1 MKAADRH
8 YRKNNLMAALL
19 CVTMLAGCSA
29 QTSPKSVSASVP
41 PAETEAGKTG
51 DKIKPLQTI
60 APLPTPMETFR
71 ALAPPTGL
79 ATKPLFA
86 GPALDTDARM
96 KRLEDSV
103 QTLRSDFDTVVPSLV
118 RMVSM
123 EKDIK
128 ELIKQLQKLTGEMP
142 APEIGME
149 QGEPVSNLTLNEADQ
164 ADHAQES
171 RMGPPAPVTAAS
183 PAPEMTQEPP
193 EAPPP
198 PFIEPQAGSPEKTT
212 DDAVPT
218 GNAPAAGHVEG
229 NVEAVRVGDHGETTR
244 IVLDM
249 TAKPAYTTAMQNDG
263 TRLVVE
269 VWDMAWT
276 AASRQTLP
284 GNTRVLNY
292 RYENGKAFF
301 DLSAPSRIVTQKIL
315 PGDGGKG
322 GKLVI
327 DIAKAEK

>member
-8 YRKNNLMAALL
+8 SRKNNLMTALL
-19 CVTMLAGCSA
+19 CVMTLAACSA
-29 QTSPKSVSASVP
+29 QTTHKPAGTPTASD
-41 PAETEAGKTG
+41 AGKTG
-51 DKIKPLQTI
+51 EKIKPLETI

-79 ATKPLFA
+79 TIKPLFA
-86 GPALDTDARM
+86 GPVPDTDARM

-103 QTLRSDFDTVVPSLV
+103 QALRTDFDTVVPSLV

-128 ELIKQLQKLTGEMP
+128 ELIKQLQKLTGETP
-142 APEIGME
+142 APEANME
-149 QGEPVSNLTLNEADQ
+149 QGEPVSNETLNEA
-164 ADHAQES
+164 AVSDHKAATE
-171 RMGPPAPVTAAS
+171 MGPPAPAKADALV
-183 PAPEMTQEPP
+183 PADAQEPP

-198 PFIEPQAGSPEKTT
+198 PSVEPQAGSP
-212 DDAVPT
+212 
-218 GNAPAAGHVEG
+218 AAGAAQPVEG
-229 NVEAVRVGDHGETTR
+229 NVEAVRIGDHGDTVR

-249 TAKPAYTTAMQNDG
+249 TSQPAYTTALQNDG

-276 AASRQTLP
+276 AAPKQTLP
-284 GNTRVLNY
+284 GKTRVSGY
-292 RYENGKAFF
+292 SYENGKVFF
-301 DLSAPSRIVTQKIL
+301 DLTAPSRIVTQKIL
-315 PGDGGKG
+315 PGDDGKG

-327 DIAKAEK
+327 DLGKAEK